1 MPTEMM
7 ECPVCGFEMQYV
19 HEHDAC
25 KHCGLIIG
33 CCEGTTIGV
42 GEGLKAPTATSVA
55 D

>member
-42 GEGLKAPTATSVA
+42 GGGPEGP
-55 D
+55 DRNIGG